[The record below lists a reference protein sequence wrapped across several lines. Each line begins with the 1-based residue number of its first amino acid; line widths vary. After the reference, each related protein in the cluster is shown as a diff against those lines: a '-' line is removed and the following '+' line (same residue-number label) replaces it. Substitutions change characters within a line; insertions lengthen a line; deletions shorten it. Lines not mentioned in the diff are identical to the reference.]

1 MRVVGRCDD
10 RRVIFQGEKMRHFS
24 FFLVIFISI
33 IILAAVAVGQEK
45 VRAEGMASI
54 TSNRVDIA
62 RDRAIDNAQR
72 NAVERVAGI
81 MVSSSTE
88 VENFQIKMDRI
99 LSESKG
105 FIKSYTIVKEGREG
119 DVYEVA
125 IDALVEMGRL
135 KDRLEAIQLIL
146 ARKSKPRLMILFHEQ
161 VQKDAIAEAA
171 MTRYFISQGFKLV
184 DAGVARKNRDVQAL
198 HDSADRQQVA
208 SIAQRY
214 GAEVLILGSVEA
226 ANRAFKM
233 GDVEVRSSD
242 VAVSAKVVNGDTG
255 EILASDSKSRR
266 GEFKAVTEGASVEL
280 AKQMKEEI
288 LERWSSELTN
298 TVTVK
303 LIVSGLQHYSDL
315 SRFKGIL
322 NTEIRGLKEM
332 HQRSYTRG
340 QVELDLEIKGS
351 TQSVADDLS
360 AVTLNQRKV
369 SILEITQNR
378 IKARVSSKK
387 ATEE

>member
-1 MRVVGRCDD
+1 MRR
-10 RRVIFQGEKMRHFS
+10 FS
-24 FFLVIFISI
+24 FFLVICVGF
-33 IILAAVAVGQEK
+33 LLPAVAAGQEK

-54 TSNRVDIA
+54 MNNRVDIA
-62 RDRAIDNAQR
+62 RDRAIDSAQR
-72 NAVERVAGI
+72 NAVERVVGV

-88 VENFQIKMDRI
+88 VENFQVKMDRI

-105 FIKSYTIVKEGREG
+105 FIKSYKIVKEGKEG
-119 DVYEVA
+119 DVYEVT
-125 IDALVEMGRL
+125 IDAVVETGRL

-146 ARKSKPRLMILFHEQ
+146 ARKSKPRLMILFNEQ

-171 MTRYFISQGFKLV
+171 MARYFMSQGFKLV
-184 DAGVARKNRDVQAL
+184 DAGVARKNRDVQDL
-198 HDSADRQQVA
+198 HDSADRQQMT

-214 GAEVLILGSVEA
+214 GAEVLILGRVEA
-226 ANRAFKM
+226 ASKSFKM
-233 GDVEVRSSD
+233 GDVEVQSSD
-242 VAVSAKVVNGDTG
+242 VAVSVKVVNGDTG

-266 GEFKAVTEGASVEL
+266 GEFKTVTEGASVDL

-303 LIVSGLQHYSDL
+303 LIVSGLQNYGDL
-315 SRFKGIL
+315 SRFKEIL

-332 HQRSYTRG
+332 NQRSYARG
-340 QVELDLEIKGS
+340 QVELDLEIKGN
-351 TQSVADDLS
+351 TQNVADDLS
-360 AVTLNQRKV
+360 AITLDQKKV
-369 SILEITQNR
+369 SVLEITQNR

-387 ATEE
+387 TTED

>member
-1 MRVVGRCDD
+1 MRRQTRDFFKGEEM
-10 RRVIFQGEKMRHFS
+10 RRFPLL
-24 FFLVIFISI
+24 FLFIFISVMMI
-33 IILAAVAVGQEK
+33 PAVVAGQERI
-45 VRAEGMASI
+45 RAEGMASI
-54 TSNRVDIA
+54 TNNRIDIA
-62 RDRAIDNAQR
+62 RDRAIDSAQR
-72 NAVERVAGI
+72 NAVERVAGV

-88 VENFQIKMDRI
+88 VENFQLKMDRI

-105 FIKSYTIVKEGREG
+105 FIKSYKIVKEGRAG

-125 IDALVEMGRL
+125 IEAIVETGRL

-171 MTRYFISQGFKLV
+171 MARYFISQGFKLV
-184 DAGVARKNRDVQAL
+184 DARVAKKNRDVQAL
-198 HDSADRQQVA
+198 HDSADRQRVT

-214 GAEVLILGSVEA
+214 GAEVLILGNVEA

-242 VAVSAKVVNGDTG
+242 VTVSVKVVNGDTG

-266 GEFKAVTEGASVEL
+266 GEYKTVMEGASVEL

-315 SRFKGIL
+315 SRFKGII

-360 AVTLNQRKV
+360 AVTLNQKKI
-369 SILEITQNR
+369 SILEITPNR
-378 IKARVSSKK
+378 IKATVSSKK
-387 ATEE
+387 TMED

>member
-1 MRVVGRCDD
+1 
-10 RRVIFQGEKMRHFS
+10 VIFQGEEMRRFS
-24 FFLVIFISI
+24 FFLVICVGF
-33 IILAAVAVGQEK
+33 LLPAVAAGQEK

-54 TSNRVDIA
+54 MNNRVDIA
-62 RDRAIDNAQR
+62 RDRAIDSAQR
-72 NAVERVAGI
+72 NAVERVVGV

-88 VENFQIKMDRI
+88 VENFQVKMDRI

-105 FIKSYTIVKEGREG
+105 FIKSYKIVKEGKEG
-119 DVYEVA
+119 DVYEVT
-125 IDALVEMGRL
+125 IDAVVETGRL

-146 ARKSKPRLMILFHEQ
+146 ARKSKPRLMILFNEQ

-171 MTRYFISQGFKLV
+171 MARYFMSQGFKLV
-184 DAGVARKNRDVQAL
+184 DAGVARKNRDVQDL
-198 HDSADRQQVA
+198 HDSADRQQMT

-214 GAEVLILGSVEA
+214 GAEVLILGRVEA
-226 ANRAFKM
+226 ASKSFKM
-233 GDVEVRSSD
+233 GDVEVQSSD
-242 VAVSAKVVNGDTG
+242 VAVSVKVVNGDTG

-266 GEFKAVTEGASVEL
+266 GEFKTVTEGASVDL

-303 LIVSGLQHYSDL
+303 LIVSGLQNYRDL
-315 SRFKGIL
+315 SRFKEIL

-332 HQRSYTRG
+332 NQRSYARG
-340 QVELDLEIKGS
+340 QVELDLEIKGN
-351 TQSVADDLS
+351 TQNVADDLS
-360 AVTLNQRKV
+360 AITLDQKKV
-369 SILEITQNR
+369 SVLEITQNR

-387 ATEE
+387 TTED